1 MKKPRNRND
10 NSYNTK
16 IQGQL
21 IDTSNLQ
28 VSMKE
33 VDSNLK
39 NKNLRKRINLKRLI
53 IFEII
58 YNKIK
63 II

>member
-1 MKKPRNRND
+1 MEFLMKKPRNRND

-16 IQGQL
+16 IQKGQL

-33 VDSNLK
+33 VDLKPKKQKFKKK
-39 NKNLRKRINLKRLI
+39 NKFEKINNFKNYLK
-53 IFEII
+53 
-58 YNKIK
+58 
-63 II
+63 